1 MKTKIRLDKKTKN
14 GFIAIMRRR
23 DYPAHTD
30 AGCFRSK

>member
-1 MKTKIRLDKKTKN
+1 MKTKIRLDKKTKMDYCH
-14 GFIAIMRRR
+14 MRRR